1 LTKVVKHGTHHPK
14 RLDYRLCKFPSQHFN
29 YNSILVNGGAKN
41 IPRVSKYL
49 GFAFICPPKE

>member
-1 LTKVVKHGTHHPK
+1 MGHITQRGLTI
-14 RLDYRLCKFPSQHFN
+14 DYVNFQVNILTT
-29 YNSILVNGGAKN
+29 ILVNGGAKN